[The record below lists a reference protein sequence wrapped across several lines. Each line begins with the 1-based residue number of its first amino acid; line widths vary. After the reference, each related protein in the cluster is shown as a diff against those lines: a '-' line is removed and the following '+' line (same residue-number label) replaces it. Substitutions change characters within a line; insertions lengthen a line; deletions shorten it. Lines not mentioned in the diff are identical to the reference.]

1 MYKKSI
7 ILSQN
12 FLYIYK
18 SKIKREA
25 KEMARLVLF
34 SNTINETY
42 KTTAEAMN
50 EIDLNK
56 KLVVRKSLVDMMK
69 LSFFH
74 GASRFGNNFI
84 A

>member
-1 MYKKSI
+1 
-7 ILSQN
+7 
-12 FLYIYK
+12 
-18 SKIKREA
+18 
-25 KEMARLVLF
+25 MARLVLF

-42 KTTAEAMN
+42 KTTAEAMT

-56 KLVVRKSLVDMMK
+56 KLDVRKSLVDMMK